1 MISVIAILLSVLMP
15 LAYGEETVAIPTLTV
30 SSTPNASV
38 ESIPQGA
45 QRVPFLTL
53 RLKAS
58 CDAPIAVSSLTLRH
72 AGRGNATDILRAYAS
87 MGGTRLSRAVS
98 VPARNPF
105 TLRLRSVVVPACD
118 EASIIVLAD
127 LSSSAQA
134 SGEHRFDVLSVG
146 TQNGVDVQTSSSFS
160 SSSPAALRVTPH
172 ATAPDVTSA
181 FRSVLTSKE
190 YGTARVVA
198 RFLLKGGKA
207 SNQNV
212 LSITFTNDGSA
223 RNGDLQRLYLES
235 SSQQRLSV
243 PLAQMEGDTARIT
256 LTPPLLLRRNQS
268 VLLQLR
274 ADVRASRTRT
284 IDFVIEEPSDIEM
297 EETGRR

>member
-1 MISVIAILLSVLMP
+1 MISVISMLLVVLIP
-15 LAYGEETVAIPTLTV
+15 LAYGEEPLAMPTLTV
-30 SSTPNASV
+30 SSAPNASV

-53 RLKAS
+53 RLQAS

-87 MGGTRLSRAVS
+87 IGGTRWSRAVS

-105 TLRLRSVVVPACD
+105 TLRLRSVVVPACG

-146 TQNGVDVQTSSSFS
+146 TQSGVAIQTSSSA

-172 ATAPDVTSA
+172 ATTPDVTSE

-198 RFLLKGGKA
+198 RFLLKGGRA
-207 SNQNV
+207 SDQNV

-256 LTPPLLLRRNQS
+256 LTPPLPLRRNQS

-284 IDFVIEEPSDIEM
+284 IDFVIEEPSDIEL
-297 EETGRR
+297 EEAGGR

>member
-146 TQNGVDVQTSSSFS
+146 TQSGVAVQTSSSS

-284 IDFVIEEPSDIEM
+284 IDFIIEEPSDIGL
-297 EETGRR
+297 EEAGRR